1 MYVLT
6 RFEIDGFWN
15 SHIVQSNLRDDVN
28 IFIGLNGTGKT
39 TLINLLQ
46 AALTVDVAL
55 LHRLSFKEIR
65 LFLKQGTST
74 RRITIT
80 RKPRDS
86 VYDFVKY
93 KISQRVLEVPLVPN
107 DMDMRRRFHS
117 RYFHDLTAIRKNMA
131 ALVEVSWLSV
141 HRQVMQDDEYE
152 RPTRMRTSEQ
162 LLNPV
167 DTRLVHL
174 LGKLSDY
181 HLGLQAKGNDVSAEF
196 QKKVLSSLLYSSTFD
211 TFDFHADDEINYEEM
226 RDHLYHAYE
235 ALGITSGIR
244 KRIDEHVEK
253 IQKSISTIREQKA
266 KNEAFYVNDVLPYSL
281 FKRTR
286 SIVESSMEADA
297 EKRALFELLDLFV
310 TTVNKF
316 LDGKTLTLAPN
327 QEYGLSMKKAGE
339 EIEFPLLSSG
349 EKQLFILLAETVLQ
363 NRRQSIFIADEPEL
377 SLHVAWQRKLL
388 SAVRKLNPNAQL
400 VVATHSPEIA
410 GPWREN
416 LIKMREVISK

>member
-15 SHIVQSNLRDDVN
+15 SHIVQSDLRDDVN

-55 LHRLSFKEIR
+55 LHRLSFQEIR

-74 RRITIT
+74 RRISIT

-93 KISQRVLEVPLVPN
+93 RISQRVFEIPLVPN
-107 DMDMRRRFHS
+107 EMDMRRRFHS
-117 RYFHDLTAIRKNMA
+117 RYFHDLNAIRENMA
-131 ALVEVSWLSV
+131 SLVEVSWLSV

-181 HLGLQAKGNDVSAEF
+181 HLGLQAKGNEVSAKF
-196 QKKVLSSLLYSSTFD
+196 Q
-211 TFDFHADDEINYEEM
+211 
-226 RDHLYHAYE
+226 
-235 ALGITSGIR
+235 
-244 KRIDEHVEK
+244 
-253 IQKSISTIREQKA
+253 EQ
-266 KNEAFYVNDVLPYSL
+266 E
-281 FKRTR
+281 
-286 SIVESSMEADA
+286 
-297 EKRALFELLDLFV
+297 
-310 TTVNKF
+310 
-316 LDGKTLTLAPN
+316 
-327 QEYGLSMKKAGE
+327 
-339 EIEFPLLSSG
+339 
-349 EKQLFILLAETVLQ
+349 
-363 NRRQSIFIADEPEL
+363 
-377 SLHVAWQRKLL
+377 
-388 SAVRKLNPNAQL
+388 
-400 VVATHSPEIA
+400 
-410 GPWREN
+410 
-416 LIKMREVISK
+416 